1 MSSDGVTDPL
11 KTNLKISPGK
21 NLLLRRNLEPLVVDG
36 GGWDPRDCSGAL
48 AGASGA
54 SHEELLHTSSSTDDL
69 DGLFKLNVVIYN
81 PKSRAKSSR
90 QCFLDMFIEHVT
102 KIYKI
107 LISKMTNVD

>member
-11 KTNLKISPGK
+11 KTNWKISPGK

-54 SHEELLHTSSSTDDL
+54 SHVGLLHTSFSTDGL
-69 DGLFKLNVVIYN
+69 DGLFKLNVVNYN
-81 PKSRAKSSR
+81 PNSRAKSLR
-90 QCFLDMFIEHVT
+90 QCFLDMYFQHVT
-102 KIYKI
+102 KII
-107 LISKMTNVD
+107 ITTG